1 MWKTRQKDTWVRRA
15 LRYYSNQRIEAAE
28 DLKVRVPLEDYGHFL
43 LKVGLAPSEVE
54 AHTLAALVMDQL
66 VLEGEFWYGDEG
78 RDTAVRYTLE
88 EESKLWLMM
97 EERSRQNPGVI
108 NYYKLLS
115 QREANKQLPAPIH
128 ENVE

>member
-15 LRYYSNQRIEAAE
+15 LRYYSNRRIESAN

-43 LKVGLAPSEVE
+43 LKHGLAPSEVE
-54 AHTLAALVMDQL
+54 AHNLAAMVMDQL

-78 RDTAVRYTLE
+78 RDTAVRHTLA
-88 EESKLWLMM
+88 EESKLWEML
-97 EERSRQNPGVI
+97 EERARQYPGVI

-115 QREANKQLPAPIH
+115 ERESNKQLPPPIH
-128 ENVE
+128 ESE